1 MTLAATAAALAPIE
15 LALPIP
21 AAAESGDGVPFDDTV
36 KEDGVPVGT
45 GNMLRRRL
53 AVALPMAVLGRWGR
67 DRRDGLLSSPAT
79 AAEGVDGEDGELL
92 MLILG
97 FLGPSEL
104 LGGVL
109 SLTLTQS
116 PAPAVSLAII
126 VGVAEARRPPRELEG
141 PPGIRV

>member
-1 MTLAATAAALAPIE
+1 MILAATAAALAPIE
-15 LALPIP
+15 LALPFP
-21 AAAESGDGVPFDDTV
+21 AVAESGDGVPFDDAA

-45 GNMLRRRL
+45 GSMLRRRL
-53 AVALPMAVLGRWGR
+53 AVALPMAVPGRWGR
-67 DRRDGLLSSPAT
+67 DLRDGLLSSPAPIL
-79 AAEGVDGEDGELL
+79 EGVDGEVS

-97 FLGPSEL
+97 FRGPSEL